1 MRIWIGCVIG
11 RVIELAMGHLG
22 SGCGPIVKPA
32 AAEKCRRRASC
43 NFPARRHNA
52 LGADKEDSMSIA
64 RREFLGLAA
73 AGFALPSLPRG
84 AIAQAY
90 PARPVKVL
98 VPVGAGGANDTSTR
112 LIAQKLSDSLGQ
124 SFYVENLVGAGGNIA
139 MGAAAKAAPDGYTAI
154 SVATS
159 FVINSSLYARV
170 PYDPVKDFA
179 PVSLMCSTA
188 TLIAIHPSIPANN
201 LKELIAVAKANPGK
215 YTYASAGTGT
225 PAHLA
230 GELFKSAYGL
240 DITHVPFTGGNPAM
254 TSTIGGHTPIIFPAL
269 STAAPY
275 VKAGTLRAI
284 AVMSAK
290 RSALMPDIPTM
301 AEQGASN
308 QEADVIVGLLVPAAT
323 PRETVELLHREIVKA
338 LALPEVRERL
348 AVLGFDPVGSTPA
361 EFSDWIKAELPK
373 WAKVIRA
380 SNLRIQ

>member
-1 MRIWIGCVIG
+1 
-11 RVIELAMGHLG
+11 
-22 SGCGPIVKPA
+22 
-32 AAEKCRRRASC
+32 
-43 NFPARRHNA
+43 
-52 LGADKEDSMSIA
+52 MSVA

-73 AGFALPSLPRG
+73 GACALPALPRG
-84 AIAQAY
+84 ATAQAY
-90 PARPVKVL
+90 PARPVKIL

-112 LIAQKLSDSLGQ
+112 LIAQKLSESLGQ
-124 SFYVENLVGAGGNIA
+124 QFYVENLVGAGGNIA
-139 MGAAAKAAPDGYTAI
+139 MGSAAKAPPDGHTAI

-159 FVINSSLYARV
+159 FVINSSLYARA
-170 PYDPVKDFA
+170 PYDAVKDFA

-188 TLIAIHPSIPANN
+188 TLIAIHPSLPARD
-201 LKELIAVAKANPGK
+201 LHELVALTKANPGK

-230 GELFKSAYGL
+230 GELFKHAYGL

-290 RSALMPDIPTM
+290 RSTLLPDIPTM

-308 QEADVIVGLLVPAAT
+308 QEADVIVGLLMPAGT
-323 PRETVELLHREIVKA
+323 PKEIIDLLYREIGKA
-338 LALPEVRERL
+338 IRLPEVVERL
-348 AVLGFDPVGSTPA
+348 VVLGFDPVGSTPA
-361 EFSDWIKAELPK
+361 EFGAWIKTELPK
-373 WAKVIRA
+373 WAKLVRET
-380 SNLRIQ
+380 NLQIQ

>member
-1 MRIWIGCVIG
+1 
-11 RVIELAMGHLG
+11 
-22 SGCGPIVKPA
+22 
-32 AAEKCRRRASC
+32 
-43 NFPARRHNA
+43 
-52 LGADKEDSMSIA
+52 MSIA

>member
-1 MRIWIGCVIG
+1 MGPAMNGG
-11 RVIELAMGHLG
+11 R
-22 SGCGPIVKPA
+22 
-32 AAEKCRRRASC
+32 RQ
-43 NFPARRHNA
+43 
-52 LGADKEDSMSIA
+52 
-64 RREFLGLAA
+64 FLTLAA
-73 AGFALPSLPRG
+73 GSLALPALSRLAG
-84 AIAQAY
+84 AQAY
-90 PARPVKVL
+90 PARPVKIL

-112 LIAQKLSDSLGQ
+112 LIAQKLSESLGQ
-124 SFYVENLVGAGGNIA
+124 QFYVENMVGAGGNIA
-139 MGAAAKAAPDGYTAI
+139 MGPAAKAAPDGYTAI

-188 TLIAIHPSIPANN
+188 TLVAIHPSIPANN
-201 LKELIAVAKANPGK
+201 LKELVALTKANPGK
-215 YTYASAGTGT
+215 YSYASAGTGT

-290 RSALMPDIPTM
+290 RSALMPDVPTM
-301 AEQGASN
+301 AEQGASD
-308 QEADVIVGLLVPAAT
+308 QEADVIVGMLVPAAT
-323 PRETVELLHREIVKA
+323 PTEIVS
-338 LALPEVRERL
+338 LPPR
-348 AVLGFDPVGSTPA
+348 
-361 EFSDWIKAELPK
+361 
-373 WAKVIRA
+373 
-380 SNLRIQ
+380 

>member
-1 MRIWIGCVIG
+1 
-11 RVIELAMGHLG
+11 
-22 SGCGPIVKPA
+22 VK
-32 AAEKCRRRASC
+32 
-43 NFPARRHNA
+43 RHNA
-52 LGADKEDSMSIA
+52 PTAQNEGIMSIA
-64 RREFLGLAA
+64 RRQFLSVA
-73 AGFALPSLPRG
+73 AGALALPSRPRG
-84 AIAQAY
+84 ALAQAY

-112 LIAQKLSDSLGQ
+112 LIMQKIADSLGQ
-124 SFYVENLVGAGGNIA
+124 SFYVENMVGAGGNIA
-139 MGAAAKAAPDGYTAI
+139 MGAAARAAPDGYTAI

-188 TLIAIHPSIPANN
+188 TLIAIHPSVPASN
-201 LKELIAVAKANPGK
+201 LKELVAVAKANPGK

-290 RSALMPDIPTM
+290 RSALMPDVPTM
-301 AEQGASN
+301 AEQGASD

-323 PRETVELLHREIVKA
+323 SKEIVALLHREIVKA
-338 LALPEVRERL
+338 LALPDVREKL
-348 AVLGFDPVGSTPA
+348 AVLGFDPVGSMPD
-361 EFSDWIKAELPK
+361 EFGSWIKAELPK
-373 WAKVIRA
+373 WAKVIRD
-380 SNLRIQ
+380 SNLKIQ